1 MNNQRWL
8 SQSYFIFFF
17 TWGVY
22 LQYWSGWLSEAKG
35 LTASQVGYI
44 MGIGLIARA
53 VATMF
58 AFPFATKFLSGK
70 KLILVLVVASLVV
83 TLLYLPA
90 NSFETILMITF
101 LFSLNYPALLPAI
114 ENSATTLMQTSQIN
128 YGKSRS
134 YGSIG
139 FVIAVL
145 IISFIVGIA
154 GERAILW
161 CMIAF
166 LSIMLLMQTLPTPA
180 VLLVKPT
187 AEDRGKSS
195 SMIGLFKIKG
205 FSIILLVVVLLQG
218 SMASYYNYSYL
229 YLQQYLDVNP
239 LYIGIILNIAV
250 ISEIIY
256 LLKADRFG
264 HWKTSKLLIVAGI
277 ASTVRWIMIFVFPNV
292 WAFIISQTLHSLSFA
307 MAHFAFIQ
315 YISKTLPKQQ
325 LSNAQGVYSALG
337 MSLSAAL
344 LTLFGGFLYEIQ
356 PGLSFL
362 GMIVF
367 TIPAVLIIYATRK
380 KYQY

>member
-35 LTASQVGYI
+35 LTASQVGTI

-53 VATMF
+53 VSTMF
-58 AFPFATKFLSGK
+58 AFPFASKFLSGK
-70 KLILVLVVASLVV
+70 KLIVVLVVSSLVV

-90 NSFETILMITF
+90 NAFETLLLITF
-101 LFSLNYPALLPAI
+101 LFSLFYPALLPAI

-139 FVIAVL
+139 FVIAVF
-145 IISFIVGIA
+145 IISFIVGLV
-154 GERAILW
+154 GEQAILW

-166 LSIMLLMQTLPTPA
+166 LFIMLVMQTLPTPA

-187 AEDRGKSS
+187 ADDRGKSS

-205 FSIILLVVVLLQG
+205 FSIILIVVVLLQG
-218 SMASYYNYSYL
+218 SMASYYNYSYI
-229 YLQQYLDVNP
+229 YLQQYLHVNP

-264 HWKTSKLLIVAGI
+264 YWKTSKLLIIAGI

-292 WAFIISQTLHSLSFA
+292 WIFIISQTLHSLSFA

-325 LSNAQGVYSALG
+325 LSNAQGIYSALG

-362 GMIVF
+362 GMIIF
-367 TIPAVLIIYATRK
+367 TIPAVLIVAGTRK